1 MNLINFD
8 GFKIIYDV
16 NIKASFTTKLRI
28 RNSSYFSCCTAAL
41 IERPKLL
48 LKWNKSYSLML

>member
-8 GFKIIYDV
+8 GFKFIYDV
-16 NIKASFTTKLRI
+16 NIKASLTTKLEI

-41 IERPKLL
+41 IKRPKLL
-48 LKWNKSYSLML
+48 LK